1 MDKLTPCLNVWTF
14 MSAVWLNRFLSQW
27 VRDNAIC
34 TCLNILYCLS
44 SFHHIPI
51 LTKTFIYVCNN
62 LLFNINLLIDRVFWI
77 SAYLQPLLGLS
88 YEKFIIFMNVLI
100 MRFSVIAQAF
110 WGSAQVTFKTH
121 GPQDDYFVS

>member
-1 MDKLTPCLNVWTF
+1 MFGQVNTMSQRLNFYVSCETLLIYF
-14 MSAVWLNRFLSQW
+14 SMGQGKRHLHLFEYSLLF
-27 VRDNAIC
+27 III
-34 TCLNILYCLS
+34 NIIS
-44 SFHHIPI
+44 PS

-110 WGSAQVTFKTH
+110 
-121 GPQDDYFVS
+121 